1 MFFHRSSSL
10 TPNDAAAA
18 LSRGDLQLVD
28 VREAAELT
36 GARIEG
42 ASHIPLGQLPQR
54 LAELDRKR
62 PVAFLCRSGARSAI
76 ATRAAAKAGLDAA
89 NVKGGMLAWS
99 RAGLPLATAS
109 KRGGA

>member
-10 TPNDAAAA
+10 TPNDAAGA

-36 GARIEG
+36 EARVEG
-42 ASHIPLGQLPQR
+42 ANHIPLGELSQR

-89 NVKGGMLAWS
+89 NVKGGMIAWS
-99 RAGLPLATAS
+99 RAGLPLAPAS